1 MARTRKRL
9 LTFNDPQPLRID
21 RRLAM
26 EIGFLESVVLLQIEY
41 LISISHNERNG
52 QFWTYQT
59 LQELK
64 DKHFPWLSLAT
75 ICRTLKSLE
84 DARLIVRGNFNQTG
98 FDRTVWYALNYAGIR
113 ALQSVRVGEDAPILQ
128 NEKSNSQNGMSN
140 FQNENSLL
148 QNEKSKLQI
157 DNLLR
162 VVTTETLTEN
172 TAKSSTEKTT
182 GALHVSPTGAAHATH
197 SVVALLCN
205 CGITQSVAVDL
216 AGQYPEKA
224 ILEQIAALPFREAK
238 RPSAVLVSAI
248 REGWALPEG
257 YLLELQRRET
267 EEDQQQAL
275 RQTQEEKERVI
286 RLNQFLDEQVDSYWT
301 SLSEEQQVE
310 VDQIVWEQ
318 LQREHPFMAG
328 RLKKNPNSAPALA
341 TVGELR
347 RKVLIGRLGLNG
359 SE

>member
-84 DARLIVRGNFNQTG
+84 DAKLIVRGNFNQTG
-98 FDRTVWYALNYAGIR
+98 FDRTVWYALNYTGIR

-128 NEKSNSQNGMSN
+128 NEKSTGKNEISN
-140 FQNENSLL
+140 LQNENSIL
-148 QNEKSKLQI
+148 QNEKWILRN
-157 DNLLR
+157 DNLLSMDS
-162 VVTTETLTEN
+162 TETSTKN
-172 TAKSSTEKTT
+172 TTKSSTEKTT
-182 GALHVSPTGAAHATH
+182 SALHVSPTDAARATR
-197 SVVALLCN
+197 SVVALLCD

-216 AGQYPEKA
+216 AEQYPEKA
-224 ILEQIAALPFREAK
+224 VLEQIAALPFREAK

-248 REGWALPEG
+248 REAWALPEG
-257 YLLELQRRET
+257 YLLVLQRRET
-267 EEDQQQAL
+267 EEEQQQAL
-275 RQTQEEKERVI
+275 RQTQEENERVI

-301 SLSEEQQVE
+301 SLSDEQQEE

-318 LQREHPFMAG
+318 MQREHPFMAG

-347 RKVLIGRLGLNG
+347 RKVILGRLGLTG
-359 SE
+359 GG